1 MFPKNFDEA
10 VKTGFLP
17 YILEANGN
25 YNLCNTRTAAIN
37 SIIKDFK
44 YIISSGENPNDYIDD
59 VFNRH
64 NLTIEELTETEIEKI
79 NNLI

>member
-1 MFPKNFDEA
+1 MFKNMVDSGYFMFMAEAEGFD
-10 VKTGFLP
+10 
-17 YILEANGN
+17 
-25 YNLCNTRTAAIN
+25 NLVNTRTAKVNAV
-37 SIIKDFK
+37 IKDFK

-64 NLTIEELTETEIEKI
+64 NLTIEELTEKEVERI

>member
-17 YILEANGN
+17 YMLEANGN

-44 YIISSGENPNDYIDD
+44 YIISSGENPNDYIDE

-64 NLTIEELTETEIEKI
+64 NLTIDSLSPEELEKI
-79 NNLI
+79 NNLY

>member
-1 MFPKNFDEA
+1 MFKNMVDSGYFMFMAEAEGFD
-10 VKTGFLP
+10 
-17 YILEANGN
+17 
-25 YNLCNTRTAAIN
+25 NLVNTRTAKVNA
-37 SIIKDFK
+37 IIKDFK

-64 NLTIEELTETEIEKI
+64 NLTIEELTETEVEKI

>member
-1 MFPKNFDEA
+1 MFKNMVDSGYFMFMAEKEGFD
-10 VKTGFLP
+10 
-17 YILEANGN
+17 
-25 YNLCNTRTAAIN
+25 NLVNTRTAKVNA
-37 SIIKDFK
+37 IIKDFK

-64 NLTIEELTETEIEKI
+64 NLTIEELTETEVEKI